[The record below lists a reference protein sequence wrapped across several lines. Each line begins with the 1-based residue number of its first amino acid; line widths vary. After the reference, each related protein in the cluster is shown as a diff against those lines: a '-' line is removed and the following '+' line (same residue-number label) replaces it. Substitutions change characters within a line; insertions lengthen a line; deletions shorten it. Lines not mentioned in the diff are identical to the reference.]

1 MTTATDTVV
10 RRAEPGD
17 IDELIRLRAFLLDG
31 DEEQASLPYIAT
43 TPEARRAW
51 RAGYRAWLTEKVSHE
66 DVFVSVA
73 AGPDRL
79 RACAISVI
87 DQRPPSPAQP
97 NGRVAWM
104 QTLVTDP
111 RDRGQG
117 LATAVIDRLFE
128 WAVTRGADVAM
139 MQSSSGAVEFHRRA
153 GWQLSEEGLYHRP
166 VTASREG

>member
-10 RRAEPGD
+10 RRAEPED

-51 RAGYRAWLTEKVSHE
+51 RAGYRAWLTKNVSHE

-79 RACAISVI
+79 RACALSVI
-87 DQRPPSPAQP
+87 DRRPPSPAQP

-128 WAVTRGADVAM
+128 WAAMRGADVAT

-166 VTASREG
+166 VTTSREA